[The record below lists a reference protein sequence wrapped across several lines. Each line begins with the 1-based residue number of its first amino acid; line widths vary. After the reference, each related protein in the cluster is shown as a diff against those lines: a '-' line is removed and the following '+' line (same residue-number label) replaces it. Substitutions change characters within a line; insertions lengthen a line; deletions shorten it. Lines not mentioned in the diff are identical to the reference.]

1 MNRWKNRFDRSL
13 TIEKEKRVDS
23 VKRGRDTKGW
33 RRYISMGAFSRRGRE
48 EGHVVGTR
56 GKRANTRGCRQPRRL
71 LRGAQLNFAL
81 VPPVLASIY
90 SVRVHGNAIEAYYR
104 RGFSFICKLSEWKL
118 DRELSPQ
125 LPDYSL
131 STARFG
137 NTDNTSVIKNHEG
150 KYFFNLIS
158 LINVN
163 RVYNNRVYRS
173 FYQERKKF
181 ITNLIWK
188 FWILMELHAVHNFF
202 FFFSFFQWKIPFR
215 VHEISI
221 IFLNTIFSSGNKFY
235 NRIIRELERAFY

>member
-137 NTDNTSVIKNHEG
+137 NTDNTSVMKNHEG

-163 RVYNNRVYRS
+163 RVYNNRVYRN